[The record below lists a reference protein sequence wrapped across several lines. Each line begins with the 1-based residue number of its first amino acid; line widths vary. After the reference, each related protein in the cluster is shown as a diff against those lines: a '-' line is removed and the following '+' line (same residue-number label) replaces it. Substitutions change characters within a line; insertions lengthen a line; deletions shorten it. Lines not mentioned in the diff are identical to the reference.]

1 MLQESTRNNKF
12 PKKLRIL
19 KRREFLFAQKNK
31 GCSHDSM
38 LVIVSKTDKEIMRLG
53 VVVSK
58 KIGNAVVRNYYK
70 RIFRDYFRNNKSFF
84 VKGYDYVIIA
94 RKNIVSYS
102 FEQLKDIFLRLVEEI
117 NEKNINSSS

>member
-19 KRREFLFAQKNK
+19 KRRDFLFVQNK
-31 GCSHDSM
+31 KGVFHNSM
-38 LVIVSKTDKEIMRLG
+38 LVIVAPKGLNYPRFG

-70 RIFRDYFRNNKSFF
+70 RIFRGYFRCNKELFRF
-84 VKGYDYVIIA
+84 GYDYVVIA
-94 RKNIVSYS
+94 RKDILKYS
-102 FEQLKDIFLRLVEEI
+102 FDELHKVFLMLVESS
-117 NEKNINSSS
+117 NEKIIDKSN